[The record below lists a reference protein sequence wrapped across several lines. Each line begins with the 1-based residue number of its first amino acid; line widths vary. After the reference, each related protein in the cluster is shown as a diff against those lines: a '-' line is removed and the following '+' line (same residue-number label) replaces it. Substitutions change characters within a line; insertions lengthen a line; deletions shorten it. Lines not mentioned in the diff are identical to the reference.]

1 LIKEKIKMSVNLT
14 QTEVVTGE
22 VRLSYCNV
30 FTAKAPLSGGDPKFS
45 ATILIPKSDTATL
58 QRIQSA
64 IEAATQN
71 GISKKWN
78 GQRPPVIPNPL
89 HDGDGVRPSDGAEF
103 GPECKGHWVITASAN
118 QDRPPQVVDA
128 QRNPVINQ
136 AMVYSGMYA
145 HVYINFYPYF
155 AAGKKGIGCGL
166 NAIQKTRDGEAL
178 GGVAKDANDVFGVVA
193 QGQHTDIPGQMPL
206 QAPYPGQ
213 QGQYQAPQ
221 APYQATMPQG
231 VPVQIDPITGQP
243 IVPNMGY

>member
-1 LIKEKIKMSVNLT
+1 MSVNLT

-30 FTAKAPLSGGDPKFS
+30 FTARAPLSGGDPKFS

-128 QRNPVINQ
+128 QRNPIINQ

-193 QGQHTDIPGQMPL
+193 QVQQTDIPGQVATQPNSF
-206 QAPYPGQ
+206 AP

>member
-1 LIKEKIKMSVNLT
+1 MSVNLT

-30 FTAKAPLSGGDPKFS
+30 FTARAPLSGGDPKFS

-128 QRNPVINQ
+128 QRNPIINQ
-136 AMVYSGMYA
+136 AMVYSGVYA

-193 QGQHTDIPGQMPL
+193 QVQQTDIPGQMPL

-221 APYQATMPQG
+221 APYPTSQATMPHG
-231 VPVQIDPITGQP
+231 MPTQIDPITGQP